1 MIQRKYET
9 VVGVF
14 VVATLIVLMGMV
26 LLIAQ
31 QKRLWEDREPYK
43 AVFKNTTGLKVG
55 SEVRLSGVTVGDVK
69 KISFDA
75 TGNIIVE
82 IEVAQ
87 KYKDRIRE
95 DSKATIGSIGLLG
108 DMSFNITSG
117 SSSLPPIP
125 PGGIIPSIEPLE
137 LSTFLE
143 KAAPA
148 MTDVQKGLANFRKIT
163 DSLVEQKDQMAQ
175 LIVNMQEM
183 FLKINRGQGSLG
195 KLINEPKLY
204 DNLNQ
209 TISETQKFV
218 SSLNSQKG
226 LLGTILHDPKFNAQ
240 GHRSMNDLKASLENL
255 RQATERIQEAS
266 VQFPSIAQKSESFLD
281 YLNKAGSR
289 LPALMN
295 SGEGLISDADTV
307 AKAAQKSWLL
317 RRHIPQEKERTIV
330 IDREIKGDR
339 QP

>member
-1 MIQRKYET
+1 
-9 VVGVF
+9 
-14 VVATLIVLMGMV
+14 
-26 LLIAQ
+26 
-31 QKRLWEDREPYK
+31 
-43 AVFKNTTGLKVG
+43 
-55 SEVRLSGVTVGDVK
+55 
-69 KISFDA
+69 
-75 TGNIIVE
+75 
-82 IEVAQ
+82 
-87 KYKDRIRE
+87 
-95 DSKATIGSIGLLG
+95 
-108 DMSFNITSG
+108 
-117 SSSLPPIP
+117 
-125 PGGIIPSIEPLE
+125 
-137 LSTFLE
+137 
-143 KAAPA
+143 
-148 MTDVQKGLANFRKIT
+148 
-163 DSLVEQKDQMAQ
+163 
-175 LIVNMQEM
+175 MQEM